1 MVQENPELKDLEL
14 SYTLFLGLYQ
24 PPHVISYQ
32 IDLGSSEFSMTQ
44 SFDSGFFWPWP
55 LDLGWVG
62 MNHVCL
68 KEEVSMGP

>member
-44 SFDSGFFWPWP
+44 SFDSGFF
-55 LDLGWVG
+55 
-62 MNHVCL
+62 
-68 KEEVSMGP
+68 